1 MDLAQSIK
9 TGRWADQTSRLHLS
23 GFARI
28 VFLLEGD
35 LRSPQFPYRSLLGA
49 VVNAA
54 LRPRV
59 IVLRSIDTDETAAL
73 LIDLCNKAGRP
84 PPGVPLAL
92 APPIV
97 SLGKRKRDA
106 EVVTVWKRQLMCI
119 PSVSERIAT
128 SLLEHFKMVSL
139 KDGPKEF
146 PRVRLDERSCLGQK
160 RIELLVKYFCADG
173 AS

>member
-1 MDLAQSIK
+1 M
-9 TGRWADQTSRLHLS
+9 
-23 GFARI
+23 
-28 VFLLEGD
+28 
-35 LRSPQFPYRSLLGA
+35 
-49 VVNAA
+49 
-54 LRPRV
+54 

-128 SLLEHFKMVSL
+128 SLLERFKMVSL